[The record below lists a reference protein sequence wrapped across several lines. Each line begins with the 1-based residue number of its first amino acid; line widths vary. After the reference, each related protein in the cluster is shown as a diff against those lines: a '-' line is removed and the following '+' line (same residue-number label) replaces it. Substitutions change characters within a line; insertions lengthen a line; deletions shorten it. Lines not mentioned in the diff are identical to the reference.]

1 MNRLSRRRFLGLSRP
16 RSGAAGFTLIELL
29 LVVVIIGILAAIVVP
44 RLAGRSEEARFGAA
58 RQQLSVFR
66 SALGQY
72 ELDTGRFPT
81 TDQGLLALVQNP
93 GIDNSGTK
101 KWKGPYL
108 EVQTAE
114 IPLDPWGSPY
124 VYVFPGQRNPSGYD
138 LYFNG
143 PDGQPVFK

>member
-1 MNRLSRRRFLGLSRP
+1 MTSRCRRRFLGLAR
-16 RSGAAGFTLIELL
+16 RRAGDGGFTLIELL

-44 RLAGRSEEARFGAA
+44 KLAGRSEEARIGAA
-58 RQQLSVFR
+58 KQQLSVFR
-66 SALGQY
+66 SALGQF
-72 ELDTGRFPT
+72 ELDTGRYPT
-81 TDQGLLALVQNP
+81 SDQGLLALVVNP

-108 EVQTAE
+108 DVQTAE
-114 IPLDPWGSPY
+114 IPLDPWGGTYIY
-124 VYVFPGQRNPSGYD
+124 VYPGARNPSGYD